1 MTARL
6 SLISLL
12 CVISVACTTSRYQEI
27 DTSPPEL
34 PQQYLYQV
42 EDNELAEL
50 SSLLP
55 NADPA
60 FLELKN
66 LAIINSPTL
75 GAALARIETARAIA
89 RGSRSNQLPALNG
102 NLNYAETKNNP
113 NQFGQS
119 APSIFTSDNAGNSY
133 SGNFVATWEIDLF
146 GRLKASENAALARL
160 EAATASAEAVRL
172 VLIAEIAGNIIDWR
186 SLALREAA
194 LGRDLEAS
202 NRLTQLVQAKEQAGI
217 APSFDRIRAEAAASQ
232 SRSRLTSLDIERA
245 FIIGRLTSLT
255 GISGQSLIRILQSSD
270 PELVLPEAPS
280 SFPSEL
286 LQTRPDI
293 RESEAQLRASDA
305 DLAAVARSQFP
316 RLNLSATI
324 GFLSF
329 GSLDIFSDDSQVSSM
344 TSSLATSILD
354 FGRLQAEV
362 DLASA
367 KKNLAFA
374 NYQQTIFNALGESE
388 EAYAKIAA
396 TDKQAE
402 AIKHEYDELER
413 AAFLA
418 EARYNAGLSDFL
430 TVIEARRAADTSGDR
445 FAVSLGETRRARVAL
460 WQALGGDYYTITRSI
475 NQ

>member
-1 MTARL
+1 M
-6 SLISLL
+6 
-12 CVISVACTTSRYQEI
+12 
-27 DTSPPEL
+27 
-34 PQQYLYQV
+34 
-42 EDNELAEL
+42 
-50 SSLLP
+50 P
-55 NADPA
+55 NTDPA

-89 RGSRSNQLPALNG
+89 RGSRSNQLPALNS
-102 NLNYAETKNNP
+102 NFNYAETKNNP

-119 APSIFTSDNAGNSY
+119 TPSTFASGNSGNSY

-160 EAATASAEAVRL
+160 EATGFCRNCEI
-172 VLIAEIAGNIIDWR
+172 VLIAEIAGNMIDWR

-255 GISGQSLIRILQSSD
+255 GISGQRLIGILESSD
-270 PELVLPEAPS
+270 PELALPEAPS

-293 RESEAQLRASDA
+293 REAEAQLRASDA

-316 RLNLSATI
+316 RLLSLLLVS
-324 GFLSF
+324 FL
-329 GSLDIFSDDSQVSSM
+329 LVP
-344 TSSLATSILD
+344 
-354 FGRLQAEV
+354 
-362 DLASA
+362 
-367 KKNLAFA
+367 
-374 NYQQTIFNALGESE
+374 
-388 EAYAKIAA
+388 
-396 TDKQAE
+396 
-402 AIKHEYDELER
+402 
-413 AAFLA
+413 
-418 EARYNAGLSDFL
+418 
-430 TVIEARRAADTSGDR
+430 
-445 FAVSLGETRRARVAL
+445 
-460 WQALGGDYYTITRSI
+460 
-475 NQ
+475 